1 MQLDSKLYN
10 ESLVILDIMEYR
22 ENYHNSSSITLILKT
37 KALLQFELRTALD
50 NELSD
55 ILLYELIE

>member
-22 ENYHNSSSITLILKT
+22 ENYHSLPNIILILKT

>member
-1 MQLDSKLYN
+1 MQLENKLYN

-22 ENYHNSSSITLILKT
+22 ENYHSLPNIILILKT

>member
-22 ENYHNSSSITLILKT
+22 ENYHSLPNITLILKT

>member
-22 ENYHNSSSITLILKT
+22 ENYHNSPSITLILKT